1 MKNLDTAWACAGEEV
16 LLQIIL
22 SLLSYCC
29 SLDVA
34 YRNLKTDKQLT
45 LSQRITM
52 AKGEKTKQKHAVQV
66 KHKMIKAQDKG
77 VFLTSSSFP
86 IGCKART

>member
-52 AKGEKTKQKHAVQV
+52 AKGKKQNKSMLCKLSTK
-66 KHKMIKAQDKG
+66 
-77 VFLTSSSFP
+77 
-86 IGCKART
+86 

>member
-34 YRNLKTDKQLT
+34 YRHLTTDTQLT
-45 LSQRITM
+45 LSRRITM
-52 AKGEKTKQKHAVQV
+52 AKGGKQNESMLCKLSTK
-66 KHKMIKAQDKG
+66 
-77 VFLTSSSFP
+77 
-86 IGCKART
+86 